1 MKLNSSSNLEM
12 VPDVNL
18 SPTAERDRIQVLDLI
33 RAIALLGIF
42 LVNVEFFNRQLGERG
57 LPIDAVGLNRWIGGM
72 VFYVVEGK
80 AWILFALLFGI
91 GMAMTTMR
99 STVATNRESLRPYVR
114 RIAGLALFGAMHC
127 ILLWRG
133 DILFLYAI
141 SGIGLLLVL
150 YCRTRYAILAVGAAA
165 LLGIVTG
172 LDTKGSYAL
181 CLLMFGI
188 AGLYVQSDRRLQLA
202 GRLWN
207 PAAILL
213 AMAGIVV
220 LAVTIGIGAVRGMST
235 VSPIM
240 LVRAGCFLLASV
252 VANKF
257 CENRENR
264 ILWSALGLYFFPIIL
279 SAVTGWVQLSKSVQ
293 QDRAVVASVSTP
305 LSTTSAQSEETT
317 LLTQGTYMQNVA
329 WRARFFVKNA
339 FGEASLVLPTVAI
352 FLFGV
357 WFVRAGV
364 IANAVDYAKPMRWM
378 MWMGLVVGYSLTTI
392 GKYLDGIDVATPV
405 AGMAKVASGLVGL
418 GSLPASLG
426 VFAAIIIVFRDSSD
440 VAKVRFLLP
449 VGRLALTNYLLQ
461 SIVCGFVFYHSGLGQ
476 WGLGRG
482 MQVAMVAFVFLLQ
495 ILFSNIW
502 LSRFLIGP
510 CEWCLR
516 AITYW
521 RLPSFVRINLQ

>member
-1 MKLNSSSNLEM
+1 MNSISTTNKLEM
-12 VPDVNL
+12 VPESQL
-18 SPTAERDRIQVLDLI
+18 LPTAERDRIQVLDLI

-57 LPIDAVGLNRWIGGM
+57 LPIDAVGLNRWIGGI

-80 AWILFALLFGI
+80 AWILFAFLFGV

-99 STVATNRESLRPYVR
+99 STVANRETLRPYLR
-114 RIAGLALFGAMHC
+114 RIAGLALIGATHC

-141 SGIGLLLVL
+141 SGLGLLHILH
-150 YCRTRYAILAVGAAA
+150 CRTRYAILAVGAAA
-165 LLGIVTG
+165 PLGIVTG
-172 LDTKGSYAL
+172 IDTKGSYAL
-181 CLLMFGI
+181 CIVMLGI
-188 AGLYVQSDRRLQLA
+188 AGLYVQSEKRLKLA
-202 GRLWN
+202 GWQWN
-207 PAAILL
+207 PAAFLL
-213 AMAGIVV
+213 AMAGVIVF
-220 LAVTIGIGAVRGMST
+220 AVTIGIGAIRGLST
-235 VSPIM
+235 VSPVM
-240 LVRAGCFLLASV
+240 LVRAGCFLFAGFI
-252 VANKF
+252 ANKV

-264 ILWSALGLYFFPIIL
+264 ILCSALGLYFLPIIL
-279 SAVTGWVQLSKSVQ
+279 STVTGLVQLSKSAQ
-293 QDRAVVASVSTP
+293 RAPVDVASASAPHAVTP
-305 LSTTSAQSEETT
+305 AQSEETI
-317 LLTQGTYMQNVA
+317 LLTQGTYVQNVA
-329 WRARFFVKNA
+329 WRARFFVRNA

-357 WFVRAGV
+357 WFVRAGL
-364 IANAVDYAKPMRWM
+364 IANAIDYAKPMRWM
-378 MWMGLVVGYSLTTI
+378 MWMGLTVGYSLTTL
-392 GKYLDGIDVATPV
+392 GKYLEGIDVVTPV

-426 VFAAIIIVFRDSSD
+426 IFTAIVIVFRDPSK
-440 VAKVRFLLP
+440 VTKVRFLMP

-476 WGLGRG
+476 WGLSRG
-482 MQVAMVAFVFLLQ
+482 MQVALVALVFLLQ

-502 LSRFLIGP
+502 LSKLLIGP

-521 RLPSFVRINLQ
+521 KLPSFVRT

>member
-1 MKLNSSSNLEM
+1 MKSISSSNIEV
-12 VPDVNL
+12 VPDVKIA
-18 SPTAERDRIQVLDLI
+18 PTEERDRIQVLDLI

-42 LVNVEFFNRQLGERG
+42 LVNVEFFNRQLGESG
-57 LPIDAVGLNRWIGGM
+57 LPIGATGLNRWIGGI

-80 AWILFALLFGI
+80 AWILFAFLFGV

-99 STVATNRESLRPYVR
+99 STVANQETLRPYLR

-141 SGIGLLLVL
+141 SGLGLLLVL
-150 YCRTRYAILAVGAAA
+150 HCRTRHAILAVGAAA

-181 CLLMFGI
+181 CIVMLGT
-188 AGLYVQSDRRLQLA
+188 AGLYVQSEKRWQFA
-202 GRLWN
+202 GRQWN
-207 PAAILL
+207 LAAILL

-220 LAVTIGIGAVRGMST
+220 LAVTIGIGCVRGLST
-235 VSPIM
+235 VSPVM
-240 LVRAGCFLLASV
+240 LVRAGCFLVASV
-252 VANKF
+252 ATNKV
-257 CENRENR
+257 CENRDNR
-264 ILWSALGLYFFPIIL
+264 IFWSAVGLYFFPIVI
-279 SAVTGWVQLSKSVQ
+279 STVTGLVQLSKSVQ
-293 QDRAVVASVSTP
+293 RAPTDVPSVSTP
-305 LSTTSAQSEETT
+305 LASTPAQSEETI
-317 LLTQGTYMQNVA
+317 LLTQGTYVQNVA

-364 IANAVDYAKPMRWM
+364 IANAVDNAKPMRWM
-378 MWMGLVVGYSLTTI
+378 MWMGLVVGYSLTTL
-392 GKYLDGIDVATPV
+392 GKYLDGVDVVTPV
-405 AGMAKVASGLVGL
+405 AGMAKVAAGLVGI

-426 VFAAIIIVFRDSSD
+426 IFAAIIIVFRDSSNI
-440 VAKVRFLLP
+440 AKVRFLLP

-461 SIVCGFVFYHSGLGQ
+461 SIVCGLFFYHFGLGQ
-476 WGLGRG
+476 WGLSRRG
-482 MQVAMVAFVFLLQ
+482 QVAFVAFVFLLQ

-502 LSRFLIGP
+502 LTRFLIGP

-521 RLPSFVRINLQ
+521 RLPSFVRPKSL